1 MALCLLFLW
10 ALDVYSLWID
20 IYTLPTDGGIRMIVS
35 ARDVLGGNTRSH
47 ERLAASVI
55 GCFRQVR
62 RELDTTIRI
71 PPYVGNMFII
81 CLYSMSKGNVHTI
94 P

>member
-1 MALCLLFLW
+1 MYTTNIEIMSINVFC
-10 ALDVYSLWID
+10 IN
-20 IYTLPTDGGIRMIVS
+20 TLPTDGGIRMVVS

-62 RELDTTIRI
+62 RESDTTIRI